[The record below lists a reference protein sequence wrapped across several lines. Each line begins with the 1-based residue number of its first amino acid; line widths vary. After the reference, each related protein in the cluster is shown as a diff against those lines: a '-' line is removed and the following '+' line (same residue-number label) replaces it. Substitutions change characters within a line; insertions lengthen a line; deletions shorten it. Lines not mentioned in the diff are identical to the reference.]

1 MIKAILKRMR
11 SGDDGTF
18 GTLLLRD
25 GARELTL
32 YTAELPWR
40 DNAVGKSCIPPG
52 VYRAEM
58 SPSPRF
64 GRELY
69 ELAGVPGR
77 TEVLIHNGNWAGD
90 KSKGKLSQVK
100 GCILVGMAHGI
111 VKGQRA
117 VTQSRTALAALHK
130 FTGGAPIEI
139 EVLG

>member
-11 SGDDGTF
+11 SGDEGTF

-40 DNAVGKSCIPPG
+40 ENAVGKSCIPLG
-52 VYRAEM
+52 KYTARL

-64 GRELY
+64 RRDLY
-69 ELAGVPGR
+69 ELEGVPGR
-77 TEVLIHNGNWAGD
+77 SEILIHRGNWAGD
-90 KSKGKLSQVK
+90 ASKGKLSEVK

-111 VKGQRA
+111 LKGQRA
-117 VTQSRTALAALHK
+117 VVQSATALAALHK
-130 FTGGAPIEI
+130 FTGGEALEL
-139 EVLG
+139 EVM